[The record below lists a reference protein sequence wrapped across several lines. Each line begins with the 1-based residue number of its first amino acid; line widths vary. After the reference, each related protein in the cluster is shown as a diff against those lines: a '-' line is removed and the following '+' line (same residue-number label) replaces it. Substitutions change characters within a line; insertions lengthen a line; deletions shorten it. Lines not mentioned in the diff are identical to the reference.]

1 MVAARFIVVFA
12 SVILWPAASLAQAA
26 APPAR
31 PAAQATTEWLS
42 TSTVTQWNIAAGLAL
57 GAAEAMP
64 DEKFQFR
71 PAPGARTFVEQVNH
85 TSGVIA
91 NLLRWVA
98 GTPAPPGGNDTFM
111 KLSSRTE
118 ALGALRRVIEQTDA
132 ALKAKTARDL
142 GVMVDTEFFGRTSK
156 QDVLANLIG
165 HTNRQYGQFVVY
177 LRLNGITPPASR
189 QP

>member
-1 MVAARFIVVFA
+1 MLFRRVVVVVCLVMWPGLSYAQTTAGARPRA
-12 SVILWPAASLAQAA
+12 AASDASDWLAK
-26 APPAR
+26 
-31 PAAQATTEWLS
+31 S
-42 TSTVTQWNIAAGLAL
+42 TLTQWSIAAELAL

-64 DEKFQFR
+64 DDKFQFR
-71 PAPGARTFVEQVNH
+71 PAAGSRTFVEQVNH

-91 NLLRWVA
+91 NLLSWVA
-98 GTPAPPGGNDTFM
+98 STPAPAGGNDTFM
-111 KLSSRTE
+111 KRATRAE
-118 ALGALRRVIEQTDA
+118 ALDALRRVIQQSNAAVKGLTD
-132 ALKAKTARDL
+132 RDL